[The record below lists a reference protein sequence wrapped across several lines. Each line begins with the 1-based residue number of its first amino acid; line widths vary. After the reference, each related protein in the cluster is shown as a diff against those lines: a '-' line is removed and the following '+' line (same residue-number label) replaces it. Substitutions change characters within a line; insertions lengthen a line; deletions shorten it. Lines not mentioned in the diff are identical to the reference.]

1 MTTFSSARH
10 ERRPRRGAVRFA
22 SLPGYVPGLLI
33 VCLLAGFFLAWS
45 SARPISDPSS
55 LVGRADPILIDGL
68 RADDTDLFA
77 AAHAI
82 YLEALEQQPSNPEA
96 LRGAAI
102 SDLGLHRFALAL
114 ERATAA
120 TLLRPDDHIA
130 LAAVVDANIELGNYA
145 AAELELDRLLSLRP
159 GLEASSRLSYL
170 RQTMGDGEGASQA
183 MWQAR
188 ASAGGLVQEAARID
202 ALIGELEFSLGND
215 AAAAAAYRQATQG
228 DPARLDAMV
237 GSAAVVFRSGDS
249 LTALAMLDDVYAI
262 DPGDTA
268 ARILEAEIAASLGD
282 ADRSRRAANSVALG
296 ALAEHD
302 AGFGIDPSAALVA
315 SSWGDPELGLQVAEI
330 IHEVRPDNVR
340 VAHAYA
346 WALHRVGRL
355 DEAVAALEAATRF
368 GVNDPVLAA
377 HTAEI
382 LDS

>member
-1 MTTFSSARH
+1 M
-10 ERRPRRGAVRFA
+10 RFA

-45 SARPISDPSS
+45 SGRPTSDPSS

-77 AAHAI
+77 QAHGI
-82 YLEALEQQPSNPEA
+82 YLEALEQQSSHPEA

-102 SDLGLHRFALAL
+102 ADLGLHRFSLAL

-145 AAELELDRLLSLRP
+145 AAEVELDRLLSLRP

-170 RQTMGDGEGASQA
+170 RQTMGDGEGALQA

-188 ASAGGLVQEAARID
+188 ASASGLVQEAARID

-215 AAAAAAYRQATQG
+215 AAAADAYRQAIQT
-228 DPARLDAMV
+228 DPTRLDAAV

-268 ARILEAEIAASLGD
+268 ALILEAEIAASIGD
-282 ADRSRRAANSVALG
+282 VDRAGRAANAVALD
-296 ALAEHD
+296 ALAEHE
-302 AGFGIDPSAALVA
+302 AGFGIDPSAALPA

-330 IHEVRPDNVR
+330 IHEARPDNVR

-346 WALHRVGRL
+346 WALHQVGRS
-355 DEAVAALEAATRF
+355 DEAVTALDVATRF
-368 GVNDPVLAA
+368 GINDAVLAA
-377 HTAEI
+377 HAAEI
-382 LDS
+382 LAS